1 MLIQVLP
8 QLLAQAHICSRQRV
22 TWQVAVW
29 TDMGCLQ
36 VEGQD
41 LAPFIVEKENLLMF
55 AMFNPLNEKLW
66 IHQAHIDNVRT
77 PTHPIAL

>member
-1 MLIQVLP
+1 
-8 QLLAQAHICSRQRV
+8 
-22 TWQVAVW
+22 
-29 TDMGCLQ
+29 MGCLQ

-55 AMFNPLNEKLW
+55 ALFNPLNEKLW

-77 PTHPIAL
+77 PVQPNADLELFVL